1 MTHIDLLKKN
11 ITITTDEIRRRKEL
25 GYVRKIN
32 IEADLIKWQ
41 TLVTKL
47 EGADEIKISQLDNS
61 ILSELAYRDALA
73 DL

>member
-1 MTHIDLLKKN
+1 MTHIELLKKN

-25 GYVRKIN
+25 GYVRKRN

-41 TLVTKL
+41 TLLAKM
-47 EGADEIKISQLDNS
+47 ESSDEIKISQLDNS

>member
-1 MTHIDLLKKN
+1 MTHIELLKKN

-25 GYVRKIN
+25 GYVRKRN